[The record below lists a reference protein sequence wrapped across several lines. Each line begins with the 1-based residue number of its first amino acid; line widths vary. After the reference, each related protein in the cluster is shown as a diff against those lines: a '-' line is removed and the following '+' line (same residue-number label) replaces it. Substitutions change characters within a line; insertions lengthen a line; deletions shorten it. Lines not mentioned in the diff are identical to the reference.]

1 MFNSLYNKCLNLAAH
16 KSSKYYLA
24 FVSFIES
31 SFFPIPP
38 DVMVIPMVISKRN
51 DFIKIFLIA
60 TIFSV
65 LGGILGYF
73 IGAFFFDLGMNI
85 MSFYGYEDKLNN
97 LKNNL
102 IYSEGFYAWLGILF
116 LAGFTPLPYKV
127 FTIASGLIGFNILIF
142 VIISLVSRGLRFFIV
157 SYLSFKFGNLF
168 TQFMEKHGSKWF
180 TIIGII
186 IVIIGIAIY
195 LILKSYAYLKIETQ
209 LNIILTVSLIS
220 IISAYFIEYILG
232 HQPCNLCLIERIPY
246 GLSVFF
252 IIFNYIFKK
261 GDKFIILLLILLF
274 IFSSLISVYHL
285 GIEQG
290 FFKESAVCG
299 VKSATE
305 IISKE
310 ELLKELQVITISCKD
325 VTFRIF
331 GFSLTTINMVVSFFI
346 LIILIKIFMNYEKL
360 KN

>member
-1 MFNSLYNKCLNLAAH
+1 MLN
-16 KSSKYYLA
+16 
-24 FVSFIES
+24 
-31 SFFPIPP
+31 
-38 DVMVIPMVISKRN
+38 
-51 DFIKIFLIA
+51 
-60 TIFSV
+60 
-65 LGGILGYF
+65 
-73 IGAFFFDLGMNI
+73 
-85 MSFYGYEDKLNN
+85 
-97 LKNNL
+97 
-102 IYSEGFYAWLGILF
+102 
-116 LAGFTPLPYKV
+116 
-127 FTIASGLIGFNILIF
+127 
-142 VIISLVSRGLRFFIV
+142 
-157 SYLSFKFGNLF
+157 
-168 TQFMEKHGSKWF
+168 
-180 TIIGII
+180 
-186 IVIIGIAIY
+186 
-195 LILKSYAYLKIETQ
+195 LKIETQ
-209 LNIILTVSLIS
+209 LNIIFTVSLIS

-246 GLSVFF
+246 GLSVFL

-290 FFKESAVCG
+290 FFNESAVCG

-310 ELLKELQVITISCKD
+310 ELLKELQVITISCKN

-331 GFSLTTINMVVSFFI
+331 GFSLTTVNMVVSFFI